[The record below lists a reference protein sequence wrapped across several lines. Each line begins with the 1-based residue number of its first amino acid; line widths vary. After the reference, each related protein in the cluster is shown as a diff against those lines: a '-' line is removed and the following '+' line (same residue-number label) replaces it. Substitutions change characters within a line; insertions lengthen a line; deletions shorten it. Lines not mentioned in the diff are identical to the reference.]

1 METINEQEFSGDK
14 KCGIFYILSINCYNN
29 SDYYLRSKLHELF
42 NDEIELLFS
51 DLKTRLTSHLLF

>member
-14 KCGIFYILSINCYNN
+14 KGGVFYILSINCYNN

-42 NDEIELLFS
+42 NIELL
-51 DLKTRLTSHLLF
+51 TRLTSHLLF

>member
-14 KCGIFYILSINCYNN
+14 KGGVFYILSINCYNN

-42 NDEIELLFS
+42 NIELLFS
-51 DLKTRLTSHLLF
+51 DLKTRLTCHLLF